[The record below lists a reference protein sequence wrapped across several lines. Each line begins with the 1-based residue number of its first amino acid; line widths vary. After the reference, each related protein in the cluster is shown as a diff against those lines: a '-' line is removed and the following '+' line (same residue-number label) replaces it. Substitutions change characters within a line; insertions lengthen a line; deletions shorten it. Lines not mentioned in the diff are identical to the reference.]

1 MVQMDLVEWM
11 EKRAALEHAREAP
24 TGQYSPAGRL
34 ARRGVYDASTGRLYG
49 VTTFLPR
56 GLTPAERARVTEDH
70 EAILTDASRFGG

>member
-11 EKRAALEHAREAP
+11 EKRAALEHARETAP
-24 TGQYSPAGRL
+24 AHYSPAGRL
-34 ARRGVYDASTGRLYG
+34 ARRGLYDVTTGRLYG
-49 VTTFLPR
+49 VATFLPR